1 MEQISRLG
9 GHGRLES
16 RPCVVCFH
24 IDTIVRYSAGLFTPV
39 LSIRTSLRDGG
50 TTPRPHHVHHPA
62 CLVPKFDAGYV
73 REHSP
78 LPVPFRAYCSVL
90 SFDLVVHFD
99 VLFTVAPSTGI
110 PVCILVGLM
119 GTGDETLSS
128 GLMLVTFLTP
138 HFSQF
143 YFADTVH
150 SSIQVVC
157 SLCRPMEFWERSC
170 R

>member
-1 MEQISRLG
+1 MTKLFNLPG
-9 GHGRLES
+9 YGRL
-16 RPCVVCFH
+16 RPRGMWFH
-24 IDTIVRYSAGLFTPV
+24 VDIIIGYSAGFFIRV

-50 TTPRPHHVHHPA
+50 TAPRPHHHVHHPA

-119 GTGDETLSS
+119 GTGEETLSS

-138 HFSQF
+138 HLSQF

-150 SSIQVVC
+150 SSIQVAC
-157 SLCRPMEFWERSC
+157 SLCFPMEFWERSC
-170 R
+170 G